1 MRKIHTLLLTGLAG
15 CVASLPAQITI
26 GENLSATGF
35 IDMSAQT
42 SDAGDTLGF
51 NQWEIDFNFTPSE
64 GLAATVDLND
74 KGNGA
79 EVEQA
84 YVSLD
89 MGGGLGLKAG
99 LFLTALGYEG
109 AEPIFLNQVSPSAT
123 TAGIYA
129 GYANGIAATYGND
142 LGTLYVSVV
151 DGSYSGDQDADDL
164 SFEAQLKMSPMEG
177 LTLQAAYASEDY
189 AAVAEDLG
197 AGVAAADAHET
208 SIANF
213 WAQYQTG
220 ALTLAAEYNSLSE
233 YGSSDND
240 GEGFLVMVNYALSD
254 KLSLTLRHSG
264 VEWDSGAE
272 HTEYTI
278 CPNYAVSDNLLTRLE
293 FRSDEYTDSS
303 QDDDTVAAELIF
315 TF

>member
-1 MRKIHTLLLTGLAG
+1 MRKIHILLLTGLAG

-26 GENLSATGF
+26 GESLGVTGF

-42 SDAGDTLGF
+42 NDDGDTLGV

-74 KGNGA
+74 TGGGA

-99 LFLTALGYEG
+99 LFLTPLGYEG
-109 AEPIFLNQVSPSAT
+109 AEPIFLNQVSASAT

-142 LGTLYVSVV
+142 LGTLYVSAV
-151 DGSYSGDQDADDL
+151 DGSFDAD
-164 SFEAQLKMSPMEG
+164 
-177 LTLQAAYASEDY
+177 
-189 AAVAEDLG
+189 G
-197 AGVAAADAHET
+197 AGASDAHDK

-233 YGSSDND
+233 YAAGD

-254 KLSLTLRHSG
+254 KLSLTLRHSS
-264 VEWDSGAE
+264 VDWDDGGE

-293 FRSDEYTDSS
+293 FRSDEYTEDNSK
-303 QDDDTVAAELIF
+303 DDETVAAEMIF

>member
-1 MRKIHTLLLTGLAG
+1 
-15 CVASLPAQITI
+15 
-26 GENLSATGF
+26 
-35 IDMSAQT
+35 MSAQT
-42 SDAGDTLGF
+42 SDAGDTLGV

-74 KGNGA
+74 TGGGA

-99 LFLTALGYEG
+99 KFLTPLGYEG
-109 AEPIFLNQVSPSAT
+109 AEPIFLNQVSASAT

-129 GYANGIAATYGND
+129 GYANGVAATYGND

-151 DGSYSGDQDADDL
+151 DGSYTGDRDADDL

-177 LTLQAAYASEDY
+177 LTLQAAYASEDFGAVAADPDGA
-189 AAVAEDLG
+189 AAV
-197 AGVAAADAHET
+197 DAHEQ

-213 WAQYQTG
+213 WAQYKTG

-233 YGSSDND
+233 YGSSDGD

-254 KLSLTLRHSG
+254 KLSLTLRHSS
-264 VEWDSGAE
+264 VDWDDGGE
-272 HTEYTI
+272 QTEYTI

-293 FRSDEYTDSS
+293 FRSDEYTDDSS
-303 QDDDTVAAELIF
+303 QDDETVAAELIF

>member
-1 MRKIHTLLLTGLAG
+1 
-15 CVASLPAQITI
+15 
-26 GENLSATGF
+26 
-35 IDMSAQT
+35 MSAQT
-42 SDAGDTLGF
+42 NDDGDTLGV

-74 KGNGA
+74 TGA
-79 EVEQA
+79 GAVVEQA

-89 MGGGLGLKAG
+89 LGGGLGLKAG
-99 LFLTALGYEG
+99 LFLTPLGYEG
-109 AEPIFLNQVSPSAT
+109 AEPIFLNQVSASAT
-123 TAGIYA
+123 TAGIYP

-142 LGTLYVSVV
+142 LGTLYVSAV
-151 DGSYSGDQDADDL
+151 DGSFTADGDADDVSL
-164 SFEAQLKMSPMEG
+164 EAQLKMSPMEG
-177 LTLQAAYASEDY
+177 LTLQAGYASQDY
-189 AAVAEDLG
+189 AAVAADADG
-197 AGVAAADAHET
+197 AGASDAHDQ

-233 YGSSDND
+233 YGSSDGD

-254 KLSLTLRHSG
+254 KLSLTLRHSS
-264 VEWDSGAE
+264 VDWDDGGE